1 MLWFSLYQT
10 LSKKVFVIFK
20 IELGITFHGIEWLYE
35 EVFLE

>member
-1 MLWFSLYQT
+1 MLWFSLNQT

-20 IELGITFHGIEWLYE
+20 IELRITFHGIEWLYE